1 LYQTHNK
8 DLSGLNLAVPLRN
21 FAGKFMD
28 LNKIPVFAAITKRM
42 HWLNQR
48 QKLLADNIANSDTP
62 GFAPKDLKEL
72 DFKQELNRSNTNSIK
87 MEVSSANHIVPRGMD
102 RSEVKF
108 GVRPQ
113 KDVYETSPDGNSVVL
128 EQQLMKVT
136 ETKMDYELMTNLYR
150 KHMGMLRTALG
161 RGK

>member
-1 LYQTHNK
+1 N
-8 DLSGLNLAVPLRN
+8 
-21 FAGKFMD
+21 
-28 LNKIPVFAAITKRM
+28 
-42 HWLNQR
+42 
-48 QKLLADNIANSDTP
+48 
-62 GFAPKDLKEL
+62 
-72 DFKQELNRSNTNSIK
+72 
-87 MEVSSANHIVPRGMD
+87 
-102 RSEVKF
+102 
-108 GVRPQ
+108 Q

>member
-1 LYQTHNK
+1 
-8 DLSGLNLAVPLRN
+8 
-21 FAGKFMD
+21 MD

-48 QKLLADNIANSDTP
+48 QKVLADNIANADTP
-62 GFAPKDLKEL
+62 GYSPRDMKDL
-72 DFKQELNRSNTNSIK
+72 DFKRELSKANASSMR
-87 MEVSSANHIVPRGMD
+87 MEVSSAKHIVPRG
-102 RSEVKF
+102 SSSGEFNF
-108 GVRPQ
+108 GTKNQ
-113 KDVYETSPDGNSVVL
+113 KDVYETAPDGNSVVL

-161 RGK
+161 RK

>member
-1 LYQTHNK
+1 
-8 DLSGLNLAVPLRN
+8 
-21 FAGKFMD
+21 MD
-28 LNKIPVFAAITKRM
+28 LNKIPVFAALTKRM

-48 QKLLADNIANSDTP
+48 QKVLAENIANSDTP
-62 GFAPKDLKEL
+62 GYSPKDLKEL
-72 DFKQELNRSNTNSIK
+72 DFKQELSRSSTKNIK
-87 MEVSSANHIVPRGMD
+87 MSVSSANHIIPVGMD
-102 RSEVKF
+102 RSDVSFGKVK
-108 GVRPQ
+108 Q
-113 KDVYETSPDGNSVVL
+113 KDVYETTPDGNSVVL

>member
-1 LYQTHNK
+1 
-8 DLSGLNLAVPLRN
+8 
-21 FAGKFMD
+21 MD

-48 QKLLADNIANSDTP
+48 QKVLADNIANSDTP
-62 GFAPKDLKEL
+62 GYAPRDLKEIN
-72 DFKQELNRSNTNSIK
+72 FKQELSRTNASAIK
-87 MEVSSANHIVPRGMD
+87 MEVSSVNHIVPRGMD
-102 RSEVKF
+102 RGGLNF
-108 GVRPQ
+108 GSKPQ

>member
-1 LYQTHNK
+1 
-8 DLSGLNLAVPLRN
+8 
-21 FAGKFMD
+21 MD

-48 QKLLADNIANSDTP
+48 QKVLADNIANADTP
-62 GFAPKDLKEL
+62 GYSPRDIKEL
-72 DFKQELNRSNTNSIK
+72 DFKSELNKRNVNSMR
-87 MEVSSANHIVPRGMD
+87 MEVSSAKHIVPRNVD
-102 RSEVKF
+102 RSSVEF
-108 GVRPQ
+108 GTRNQ

-136 ETKMDYELMTNLYR
+136 ETRMDYELMTNLYR
-150 KHMGMLRTALG
+150 KHMGMLRSALG

>member
-1 LYQTHNK
+1 
-8 DLSGLNLAVPLRN
+8 
-21 FAGKFMD
+21 MD
-28 LNKIPVFAAITKRM
+28 LNKIPVFAALTKRM

-48 QKLLADNIANSDTP
+48 QKVLAENIANSDTP
-62 GFAPKDLKEL
+62 GYSPKDLKEL
-72 DFKQELNRSNTNSIK
+72 DFKQELSRSNAKNIK
-87 MEVSSANHIVPRGMD
+87 MAVSSSSHIVPTGMD
-102 RSEVKF
+102 RSDVSF
-108 GVRPQ
+108 GKVAQ
-113 KDVYETSPDGNSVVL
+113 KDVYETTPDGNSVVL